1 MQTATT
7 SKRIKFI
14 INVFYFTIIIV
25 LAYLFLKYVFVWL
38 LPFIL
43 GLIITLSVEPVTRF
57 LCEKFRFKRGFAS
70 TVTTLGFWAVLGF
83 LFYRLFLVIF
93 DELKALTV
101 ALPSLFAKIPD
112 FINELLS
119 KYKIFIDGMPDGIK
133 NNSDSIISALQ
144 NSLDPISKSA
154 TTFLVDLVTS
164 LATELPNILVFLAVS
179 MVASTFISA
188 DLPRIKKFIM
198 AQIPLSRRPA
208 IRNIKSFIFVSIL
221 KFFRAQIIILFITF
235 CELSIGFTFLK
246 VQYSI
251 VLAAIISLVD
261 ILPIIGTNTVV
272 IPWGIIE
279 ILSGNT
285 AKGFWLIALSITI
298 SVIRQIIE
306 PRIVGHHLGLYP
318 LVTLISIYVGL
329 QLFGVVG
336 IFILPML
343 VMLFKHMQ
351 EEGLLKIWND
361 PKKEPLQ
368 KEPPKNKQSENM
380 GED

>member
-14 INVFYFTIIIV
+14 IHVFYFAILIA
-25 LAYLFLKYVFVWL
+25 LAYLFLKYIFIWL

-43 GLIITLSVEPVTRF
+43 GLIVTLSVEPVTKI
-57 LCEKFRFKRGFAS
+57 LCEKFHFKRGFAS
-70 TVTTLGFWAVLGF
+70 AVTTLGFWGILGF

-93 DELKALTV
+93 DELKALTA
-101 ALPSLFAKIPD
+101 ALPTLFAKIPD
-112 FINELLS
+112 FVNGLLS
-119 KYKIFIDGMPDGIK
+119 KYKIFIDGMPD
-133 NNSDSIISALQ
+133 SIISAIKA
-144 NSLDPISKSA
+144 SLDPLSKSI
-154 TTFLVDLVTS
+154 TSFLVDLVTS
-164 LATELPNILVFLAVS
+164 LATELPNILIFLAVS
-179 MVASTFISA
+179 LVASTFISA

-208 IRNIKSFIFVSIL
+208 IRNIKSFIFVSVL
-221 KFFRAQIIILFITF
+221 KFFRAQIIIIFITF
-235 CELSIGFTFLK
+235 CELSIGFAFLK

-272 IPWGIIE
+272 IPWAVIE
-279 ILSGNT
+279 ILSGNP

-298 SVIRQIIE
+298 SIVRQIIE

-318 LVTLISIYVGL
+318 LVTLICIYVGL
-329 QLFGVVG
+329 QLFGIAG
-336 IFILPML
+336 IFILPLL

-351 EEGLLKIWND
+351 ETGLIKIWND
-361 PKKEPLQ
+361 PNKEPFQ
-368 KEPPKNKQSENM
+368 KNPPKNRQNM